1 MMEYYM
7 LYLCIYNI
15 YYPKVF
21 FHFWAGDKNEM
32 DALAAVQSNGLL
44 LSSIYEDQFEFLQ
57 Q

>member
-21 FHFWAGDKNEM
+21 FHFWARYKNEM
-32 DALAAVQSNGLL
+32 DDLAAVQANGHLL
-44 LSSIYEDQFEFLQ
+44 ASSPMGEYEFLQ